1 MNAGYHTGDYVFNF
15 AQRFHETVP
24 DTVTFAFNSAAL
36 DENAKAALRR
46 QAHFIRQFPEVRW
59 KVFGHTD
66 LVGSNYYNKRLGLRR
81 AQAVVA
87 YLASQGVSRK
97 RLQAVVS
104 YGETRP
110 VIATQDR
117 ERQNRRTVTEVSG
130 FVQNAPL
137 ILDGKYA
144 QVIQREYVESAT
156 EIPPP
161 SGAAILEAGGDWPA
175 IRPPPRQRKTAIKP
189 GRPSPAGFF
198 LPVPTCSDC
207 GNSLAGSPVIVSIDR
222 TFSRFTPQS
231 CRH

>member
-1 MNAGYHTGDYVFNF
+1 MAVTHTRPLLIATSVIALLAGCDEAGTTLRGYGEAGHAPDHYRIGNSVEMNAGYHTGDYVFNF

-36 DENAKAALRR
+36 DANAKAALRR

-66 LVGSNYYNKRLGLRR
+66 LVGSNYYNKRLGQRR

-104 YGETRP
+104 YGESRP
-110 VIATQDR
+110 LIATQDR

-137 ILDGKYA
+137 VLDGKYA
-144 QVIQREYVESAT
+144 QIIQREYVESAT

-161 SGAAILEAGGDWPA
+161 PSASILETGGE
-175 IRPPPRQRKTAIKP
+175 
-189 GRPSPAGFF
+189 
-198 LPVPTCSDC
+198 
-207 GNSLAGSPVIVSIDR
+207 
-222 TFSRFTPQS
+222 
-231 CRH
+231 

>member
-1 MNAGYHTGDYVFNF
+1 MAFKHTISLFAATSLIVSLAGCDEAGNF
-15 AQRFHETVP
+15 LNKYGEAGKLPDNLRWGTSTANNVACHVDQHVCDMGWRFHESVP

-36 DENAKAALRR
+36 DENAKTVLRR

-66 LVGSNYYNKRLGLRR
+66 LVGSNSYNKRLGMRR

-97 RLQAVVS
+97 RLEAVVS

-110 VIATQDR
+110 VINTQDR

-130 FVQNAPL
+130 FVSDHPL

-144 QVIQREYVESAT
+144 LVIQREYVESAT

-161 SGAAILEAGGDWPA
+161 SGAFVLEGSGG
-175 IRPPPRQRKTAIKP
+175 
-189 GRPSPAGFF
+189 
-198 LPVPTCSDC
+198 
-207 GNSLAGSPVIVSIDR
+207 
-222 TFSRFTPQS
+222 
-231 CRH
+231 

>member
-1 MNAGYHTGDYVFNF
+1 MAVTKTRPLLIATSVIALLAGCDTFGDKLATYGEAGSAPDYYRFGDTVDMNAGYHTGDYVFNF

-36 DENAKAALRR
+36 DENAKAVLRR

-87 YLASQGVSRK
+87 YLTSQGVSRK

-130 FVQNAPL
+130 FVKDAPL

-144 QVIQREYVESAT
+144 QVIQREYVDSAT

-161 SGAAILEAGGDWPA
+161 SGARVL
-175 IRPPPRQRKTAIKP
+175 
-189 GRPSPAGFF
+189 
-198 LPVPTCSDC
+198 
-207 GNSLAGSPVIVSIDR
+207 
-222 TFSRFTPQS
+222 QS
-231 CRH
+231 ASE

>member
-1 MNAGYHTGDYVFNF
+1 MAFPTPRTLLVATSITALVAGCEQFGDTLQKYGEAGRMPDRYGFGQSVDMNAGYHTGQYVFDF

-24 DTVTFAFNSAAL
+24 DTVNFAFNSAVL
-36 DENAKAALRR
+36 DDQAKTILRR
-46 QAHFIRQFPEVRW
+46 QAAFIRHFPEVRW

-66 LVGSNYYNKRLGLRR
+66 LVGSNAYNQRLGMRR

-87 YLASQGVSRK
+87 YLSSQGISRK

-110 VIATQDR
+110 IIATQDR

-130 FVQNAPL
+130 FVENAPL

-144 QVIQREYVESAT
+144 QVIQREYVQSAT

-161 SGAAILEAGGDWPA
+161 SGAFRLQGG
-175 IRPPPRQRKTAIKP
+175 
-189 GRPSPAGFF
+189 GG
-198 LPVPTCSDC
+198 
-207 GNSLAGSPVIVSIDR
+207 
-222 TFSRFTPQS
+222 
-231 CRH
+231 

>member
-1 MNAGYHTGDYVFNF
+1 M
-15 AQRFHETVP
+15 P

-36 DENAKAALRR
+36 DENAMAILRR

-66 LVGSNYYNKRLGLRR
+66 LVGSNYYNQRLGLRR

-97 RLQAVVS
+97 RLEAVVS

-110 VIATQDR
+110 IIATQDR
-117 ERQNRRTVTEVSG
+117 ERRNRRTVTEVSG
-130 FVQNAPL
+130 FVADAPL

-144 QVIQREYVESAT
+144 QVIRREYIQSAT

-161 SGAAILEAGGDWPA
+161 SGASLLATGG
-175 IRPPPRQRKTAIKP
+175 
-189 GRPSPAGFF
+189 
-198 LPVPTCSDC
+198 
-207 GNSLAGSPVIVSIDR
+207 N
-222 TFSRFTPQS
+222 
-231 CRH
+231 

>member
-1 MNAGYHTGDYVFNF
+1 MPVPAVPPVPDPPVPAVLQLHAVPGAGNSANANAVATANNVACHLDQRVCDMGW
-15 AQRFHETVP
+15 RFHESVP

-36 DENAKAALRR
+36 DENAKAVLRR

-66 LVGSNYYNKRLGLRR
+66 LVGSNYYNKRLGMRR

-110 VIATQDR
+110 VINTQDR

-130 FVQNAPL
+130 FVQDHPL

-144 QVIQREYVESAT
+144 LVIQREYVESAT

-161 SGAAILEAGGDWPA
+161 SGAFVLEGSGG
-175 IRPPPRQRKTAIKP
+175 
-189 GRPSPAGFF
+189 
-198 LPVPTCSDC
+198 
-207 GNSLAGSPVIVSIDR
+207 
-222 TFSRFTPQS
+222 
-231 CRH
+231 

>member
-1 MNAGYHTGDYVFNF
+1 MTVTRTRPLLIATSVFALLAGCDAFGAKLETYGEAGSAPAYYDVGKAVDMNAGYHTGDYVFDF

-36 DENAKAALRR
+36 DENAMAILRR

-66 LVGSNYYNKRLGLRR
+66 LVGSNYYNQRLGLRR

-97 RLQAVVS
+97 RLEAVVS

-110 VIATQDR
+110 IIATQDR
-117 ERQNRRTVTEVSG
+117 ERRNRRTVTEVSG
-130 FVQNAPL
+130 FVADAPL

-144 QVIQREYVESAT
+144 QVIRREYIQSAT

-161 SGAAILEAGGDWPA
+161 SGASLLATGG
-175 IRPPPRQRKTAIKP
+175 
-189 GRPSPAGFF
+189 
-198 LPVPTCSDC
+198 
-207 GNSLAGSPVIVSIDR
+207 N
-222 TFSRFTPQS
+222 
-231 CRH
+231 

>member
-1 MNAGYHTGDYVFNF
+1 MAFKHTIRLFAATSIIVSLAGCDDFGNF
-15 AQRFHETVP
+15 LSKYGEAGKAPDNLRLGSAVANNVACHVDNHVCDFGWRFHQTVP

-36 DENAKAALRR
+36 DENARAVLSR
-46 QAHFIRQFPEVRW
+46 QAHFIRQFPEVTWR
-59 KVFGHTD
+59 VYGHTD
-66 LVGSNYYNKRLGLRR
+66 LVGSNYYNKRLGMRR

-87 YLASQGVSRK
+87 YLVSQGVSRK

-110 VIATQDR
+110 IIATQDR

-130 FVQNAPL
+130 FVQNHPL

-161 SGAAILEAGGDWPA
+161 SAAFVLEGSGG
-175 IRPPPRQRKTAIKP
+175 
-189 GRPSPAGFF
+189 
-198 LPVPTCSDC
+198 
-207 GNSLAGSPVIVSIDR
+207 
-222 TFSRFTPQS
+222 
-231 CRH
+231 